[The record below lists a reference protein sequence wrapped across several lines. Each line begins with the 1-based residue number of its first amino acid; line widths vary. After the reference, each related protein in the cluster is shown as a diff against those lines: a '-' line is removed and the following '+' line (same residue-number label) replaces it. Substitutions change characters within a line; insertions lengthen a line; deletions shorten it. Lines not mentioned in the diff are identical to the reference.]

1 MEAALVTAELYVVS
15 KYGKNTS
22 DKEFLTNLK
31 AKSDAKLTITQ
42 LNRKAAKKAI
52 PHLNDTHK

>member
-1 MEAALVTAELYVVS
+1 MEAALVTAEVYVMS
-15 KYGKNTS
+15 KEGKKTS

-31 AKSDAKLTITQ
+31 AKSDVKLTITQ
-42 LNRKAAKKAI
+42 LNRKATKKTI